1 MLRYC
6 WGMYDYRFL
15 KGFAWSHSLSCL
27 AKGIILPLKTVP
39 IRRVNSWFFKRVRHL
54 ATRGYLWGG
63 QLQVGFSE
71 PACWDCYLAQHRAAV
86 KARWASY
93 QLEDGKTT
101 DKDQASM
108 TLLVKLAKWRF
119 WNSFCS
125 VCYIYFDFHKLK
137 MTKFLKN
144 TQNALIHG
152 KESLQEKEKGKKK
165 KAMKP
170 NLKIWLGCNYPLE
183 TQFCRHP
190 TSKMSKAQHDAVIET
205 CLPSI
210 HLTALY
216 FTWTCS
222 SCQAKK
228 NLIISFSTPEPF
240 QFSK

>member
-93 QLEDGKTT
+93 PLEDGKTT
-101 DKDQASM
+101 DKDRASM

-152 KESLQEKEKGKKK
+152 KESLQEKEKEKKK
-165 KAMKP
+165 KLW
-170 NLKIWLGCNYPLE
+170 NLTWR
-183 TQFCRHP
+183 F
-190 TSKMSKAQHDAVIET
+190 DWAVII
-205 CLPSI
+205 LLKLNFAGIPPQR
-210 HLTALY
+210 
-216 FTWTCS
+216 W
-222 SCQAKK
+222 AKHNMMLWLK
-228 NLIISFSTPEPF
+228 PVCRQST
-240 QFSK
+240 